1 MANPNYIFTH
11 NDFNAGYTKGDK
23 ANGGA
28 KSNIEWLVNYYG
40 IPSTIIEIGVFEGGT
55 TFWLSECI
63 TPLNKNLKIYAI
75 DPHVGSTD
83 MSEDPDAVQRNF
95 AHNVSVCTHQNV
107 EYIRKPS
114 EDGLI
119 DLINRGVQAELI
131 YVDGD
136 HKANAVLTDLVLSWK
151 LLKRGGVILCDDAT
165 CWQYEDQNKTKSAQM
180 SPRMAVEFFIQ
191 CRWHEIKL
199 VKTQD
204 SWQTAFQKL

>member
-1 MANPNYIFTH
+1 VVTANYIFTH
-11 NDFNAGYTKGDK
+11 NDFNHAYDKGNK

-40 IPSTIIEIGVFEGGT
+40 VPSTIIEVGVFEGGT
-55 TFWLSECI
+55 TFWLSEVL
-63 TPLNKNLKIYAI
+63 TPHNKNLKIYAI

-83 MSEDPDAVQRNF
+83 MDEDPDAVQKNF
-95 AHNVSVCTHQNV
+95 AHNVSVCTYQNV
-107 EYIRKPS
+107 EYIRKHS

-119 DLINRGVQAELI
+119 DLINKGVQAELI
-131 YVDGD
+131 YIDGD

-151 LLKRGGVILCDDAT
+151 LLKKGGVILCDDAVH
-165 CWQYEDQNKTKSAQM
+165 WQYKDENGMKAAQM

-191 CRWHEIKL
+191 CHWHELHLI
-199 VKTQD
+199 KTQD